1 MKKGGGRMSLLVR
14 LGVREEIQLSQ
25 QGALLLSVMTMICIN
40 GDMDYDE
47 VAIIERMNSGNSAN
61 DWENVYKIWSN
72 KSTQECID
80 IVAQIAGETE
90 KKTIITNLINLA
102 MPDALLHEPEKTLLV
117 AYVKALDIDITYVEQ
132 VMDVIRIKN
141 QVFFIR
147 EK

>member
-1 MKKGGGRMSLLVR
+1 MSLLVR

>member
-1 MKKGGGRMSLLVR
+1 MSLLVR
-14 LGVREEIQLSQ
+14 LGVDVRDDIQLSQ
-25 QGALLLSVMTMICIN
+25 HGALLLSVMTMICIN

-47 VAIIERMNSGNSAN
+47 VAIIERMNSGNSKN
-61 DWENVYKIWSN
+61 DWENVYKIWRN

-80 IVAQIAGETE
+80 IVAQVAGESE

-102 MPDALLHEPEKTLLV
+102 MPDALLHEPQKTLLV
-117 AYVKALDIDITYVEQ
+117 AYVKALDIDIAYVEN

-141 QVFFIR
+141 QIFFIR